1 LPARATVVGSLH
13 EQTGE
18 GATAD
23 VKDDSQTKSR
33 HDQQWAYPPPIENL
47 ETWTVMNWDWFDP
60 THSHQILWPN
70 QEYKP
75 DLDILVAGCGTNQAA
90 IYAFTNPKAN
100 VVAIDVNQT
109 ALNHERYLKDKYDLD
124 NLELRL
130 LPISE
135 LSKLDRDF
143 DLVVATGVLDHL
155 RDPQAGLQ
163 ALAGCLRKDGVIAG
177 MVNAKYGRTGVD
189 LLESVFRDMGL
200 RQDKASIKLVKEVIS
215 VLPKGHPLRDYLKLV
230 DDLKSDEALV
240 EAFLHSRQRSFT
252 VDECIELVTSAELTF
267 QGWFHKMP
275 YYPHDLFAKNS
286 KFHLFIDAM
295 PESKVWSVMERIQTM
310 NTSHFFMA
318 CRRDRP
324 KKHYKVDFSK
334 VGSLDYV
341 PLLRTRCG
349 VTDTEM
355 FGPGWRLPLSPAE
368 LAFARQI
375 DGRRS
380 IREIAES
387 VAQGDDQPENSAGEL
402 GKFGRKLF
410 QSLWRL
416 DLVTVALPTK

>member
-1 LPARATVVGSLH
+1 
-13 EQTGE
+13 
-18 GATAD
+18 

-60 THSHQILWPN
+60 AHSHQILWPN

-75 DLDILVAGCGTNQAA
+75 DLDILIAGCGTNQAA
-90 IYAFTNPKAN
+90 IYAFTNRKAK
-100 VVAIDVNQT
+100 VVAVDINRS
-109 ALNHERYLKDKYDLD
+109 ALNHQEYLKDK
-124 NLELRL
+124 
-130 LPISE
+130 S
-135 LSKLDRDF
+135 
-143 DLVVATGVLDHL
+143 
-155 RDPQAGLQ
+155 
-163 ALAGCLRKDGVIAG
+163 
-177 MVNAKYGRTGVD
+177 
-189 LLESVFRDMGL
+189 
-200 RQDKASIKLVKEVIS
+200 
-215 VLPKGHPLRDYLKLV
+215 
-230 DDLKSDEALV
+230 
-240 EAFLHSRQRSFT
+240 
-252 VDECIELVTSAELTF
+252 
-267 QGWFHKMP
+267 

-295 PESKVWSVMERIQTM
+295 PETKVWSVMERIQTM

-324 KKHYKVDFSK
+324 KKHYKIDFSK
-334 VGSLDYV
+334 VASLDYV

-349 VTDTEM
+349 VTDTEI
-355 FGPGWRLPLSPAE
+355 FGPGWRLPLGPAE

>member
-1 LPARATVVGSLH
+1 
-13 EQTGE
+13 
-18 GATAD
+18 

-60 THSHQILWPN
+60 AHSHQILWPN
-70 QEYKP
+70 QDYKP

-375 DGRRS
+375 DGIRS
-380 IREIAES
+380 IRAIAES
-387 VAQGDDQPENSAGEL
+387 VAQGDDHPENSAGEL